1 MQFKTHLPQS
11 LLISQPNIITPLSE
25 VWIEPLSEPP
35 QTIVLITINHVGLY
49 LRDIGGQTAVPH
61 LRNIPETY
69 GSLWMQYQLM
79 LVTGFWMMTQ
89 TEPIVT

>member
-1 MQFKTHLPQS
+1 MQFKSHLPQS
-11 LLISQPNIITPLSE
+11 LLISQPNIIT
-25 VWIEPLSEPP
+25 PLSEPP

-49 LRDIGGQTAVPH
+49 LRDIGGQIAVPH

-79 LVTGFWMMTQ
+79 LVTGFWTMTQ